1 MKKAKLGSD
10 DAEVAEAARAAL
22 APGEEGEE
30 DEEENPL
37 FPIVAQGHATVPEG
51 DDVIPGWIHSA
62 YALSP

>member
-30 DEEENPL
+30 DAEENPL
-37 FPIVAQGHATVPEG
+37 FPIYAQGHESVE
-51 DDVIPGWIHSA
+51 IPGWIHGA